1 MERSNGTHRR
11 RASPAGEPIPFPVT
25 EAHKAPVDE
34 ESFMRYYEAAMK
46 AASTEGPAP
55 RVVDRILRNQDDICG
70 RVLDVVFGDD
80 PLSRMVIA
88 IRNRLSEEGRIDRFP
103 AVSARI
109 LALINAIGS
118 GSLKPWAISR
128 PRDAGHLYY
137 PDAVVFAAAVSP
149 LNDDLTFQMDEF
161 ERRVEARLG
170 GINCSRFT
178 AFV

>member
-1 MERSNGTHRR
+1 MERSNDTHRR
-11 RASPAGEPIPFPVT
+11 RVSPAGPSFSFPVT
-25 EAHKAPVDE
+25 EAHKAPLEE
-34 ESFMRYYEAAMK
+34 ESFMRYYELAMK
-46 AASTEGPAP
+46 AASTKGPAP
-55 RVVDRILRNQDDICG
+55 RVKDRLLRNQDDTCG

-80 PLSRMVIA
+80 PLSRMTIA
-88 IRNRLSEEGRIDRFP
+88 LRNRLSEEGQIDRYP

-118 GSLKPWAISR
+118 GSLMRWAISG

-137 PDAVVFAAAVSP
+137 PDALVFAAAVSP

-161 ERRVEARLG
+161 ERRVELHLG

-178 AFV
+178 ALV